1 MLFFVGLGLDIK
13 DLSIKAVEKINK
25 ADRVF
30 GEAYTIGISEQTRNE
45 LEQLINRE
53 VIWLDREDLEDYADR
68 FIMKAKHTRI
78 VLLVGGDPFIATTH
92 LALRIRAAE
101 LNIPCQVIHAPSIYS
116 AVPSSTGL
124 FSYKFGRSASIPF
137 PEQERLSETPYTIIS
152 SNQAIGAHTLVL
164 LDLKPKQKRYMT
176 IKEGLIILEE
186 LEKKREEHVIQ
197 PNTLM
202 VGLARIGTESAV
214 IRAERLIRIKE
225 LSFGSS
231 PHAIVIPGPLHFVEA
246 EALVKLW
253 GAPAEILN

>member
-1 MLFFVGLGLDIK
+1 MILFVGLGLDIK
-13 DLSIKAVEKINK
+13 DLSIKALEVIKK

-30 GEAYTIGISEQTRNE
+30 GEAYTIWISERARIE
-45 LEQLINRE
+45 LEQLIKRE
-53 VIWLDREDLEDYADR
+53 IIWLDREDLEDQADQ
-68 FIMKAKHTRI
+68 FIMKAKNSRI

-137 PEQERLSETPYTIIS
+137 SEQGSLSETPYTIIS
-152 SNQAIGAHTLVL
+152 NNQTIGAHTLVL
-164 LDLKPKQKRYMT
+164 LDLKPKQKRDMT
-176 IKEGLIILEE
+176 IKEGLIILEK
-186 LEKKREEHVIQ
+186 LENKRRENIIQ

-202 VGLARIGTESAV
+202 IGLARIGTESAV
-214 IRAERLIRIKE
+214 IRAERLMRIKE
-225 LSFGSS
+225 LSFGSP
-231 PHAIVIPGPLHFVEA
+231 PHAIVIPGPLHFAEA